1 MNLPVYPTFAKQIL
15 PNSGKYLIFCIV
27 LSIFFTSCVA
37 ASLGSIRLLS
47 LRGVTGLAAER
58 ALVTRIGARSAV
70 ARTASLARTAGLGLT
85 IDEVAI
91 INRSLPNLRLLRNG
105 AKVEVGYLE
114 GGKMQSIA
122 RILPSRNQIKFKSG
136 EVLDVNKQIFAIRS
150 NGSIIRSNSNIHGKE
165 VARLEKDQFVIK
177 LSEENG
183 WYKVRYGQ
191 YKEGFINP
199 EMLLFLCGADSDENG
214 FVTSTSKSEEMYKL
228 DHYIENKSSINK
240 SNEFNVGLIL
250 DINLI
255 DIQFEEKINT
265 FITQLNSELETSN
278 NVLLNIHF
286 LNKDFYATEKKNKL
300 FKQDLK
306 DFKNEGLG
314 KYTDNLLLIQL
325 NPSFRTNQFEN
336 LLTCEST
343 FNSIVLDADT
353 GLMLDSKSFNIAGA
367 GFNQAQSL
375 GVMFD
380 HIIQKIKIVPY
391 LINKQQ

>member
-1 MNLPVYPTFAKQIL
+1 MKLPVYSTFAKQLL
-15 PNSGKYLIFCIV
+15 PDSVMYFLFFCF

-37 ASLGSIRLLS
+37 ASFGGLRLLS

-58 ALVTRIGARSAV
+58 ALVTRIGARSAA
-70 ARTASLARTAGLGLT
+70 ARTASLSRTASIGLT
-85 IDEVAI
+85 IDEVAL

-105 AKVEVGYLE
+105 ANVEIGYLE

-122 RILPSRNQIKFKSG
+122 RVLPSRNKIKFNSG
-136 EVLDVNKQIFAIRS
+136 EILDVNKQIFAARS
-150 NGSIIRSNSNIHGKE
+150 DGSIIRSNSNIKGKE

-191 YKEGFINP
+191 YKEGFISP
-199 EMLLFLCGADSDENG
+199 EMLLFLCGVDSDENG
-214 FVTSTSKSEEMYKL
+214 FVTGTTKPEEVHGL

-255 DIQFEEKINT
+255 DNQFEKEITT
-265 FITQLNSELETSN
+265 FIALLKTELETSN
-278 NVLLNIHF
+278 KVLLNIQF
-286 LNKDFYATEKKNKL
+286 LNKDFYTAEKKKQL
-300 FKQDLK
+300 FKQEIK
-306 DFKNEGLG
+306 DFSKEGLG

-336 LLTCEST
+336 MLTCEST
-343 FNSIVLDADT
+343 FNSIVLDANT
-353 GLMLDSKSFNIAGA
+353 GFILDSKSFNIAGA
-367 GFNQAQSL
+367 GFNQPQSL
-375 GVMFD
+375 DVMFD
-380 HIIQKIKIVPY
+380 HIIQNIKLVPY
-391 LINKQQ
+391 LINK